1 MKPEN
6 VLIGEDG
13 HLKLTDFGLSKQI
26 RDDYY
31 DSNEFC
37 GSHAYLAPEMLENKA
52 HGKSIDW
59 YGIGTILYEFLVG
72 IPPYYSPDQETLYA
86 NICSSPL
93 NVPTFIA
100 SDCIDLLKKLLQRN
114 PHERIGA
121 VGGIQEIK

>member
-26 RDDYY
+26 KDDYY
-31 DSNEFC
+31 NSNEFC
-37 GSHAYLAPEMLENKA
+37 GSHAYLAPEMLENRP

-72 IPPYYSPDQETLYA
+72 YPPYYSPEQDILYE
-86 NICSSPL
+86 NIRSAPL
-93 NVPTFIA
+93 VVPLFIA
-100 SDCIDLLKKLLQRN
+100 SECCDFLKNLL
-114 PHERIGA
+114 
-121 VGGIQEIK
+121 

>member
-37 GSHAYLAPEMLENKA
+37 GSHAYLGPEMLENKP

-86 NICSSPL
+86 NICSAPL

-100 SDCIDLLKKLLQRN
+100 SDCVDLLKKLL
-114 PHERIGA
+114 
-121 VGGIQEIK
+121 

>member
-37 GSHAYLAPEMLENKA
+37 GSHAYLAPEMLENKP

-72 IPPYYSPDQETLYA
+72 IPPYYSPDKETLYA
-86 NICSSPL
+86 NIRSAPL
-93 NVPTFIA
+93 NMPTFIT
-100 SDCIDLLKKLLQRN
+100 SDSIDLLKKLLQRN
-114 PHERIGA
+114 PLKRIGEWD
-121 VGGIQEIK
+121 GIQEIK